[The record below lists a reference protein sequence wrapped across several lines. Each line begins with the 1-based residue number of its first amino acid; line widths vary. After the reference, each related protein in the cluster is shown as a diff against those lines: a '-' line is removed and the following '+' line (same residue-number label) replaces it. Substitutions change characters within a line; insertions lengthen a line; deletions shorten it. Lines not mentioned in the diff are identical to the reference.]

1 MGAKNVTE
9 LEIAMP
15 QFSPKNAAKPVGES
29 IEIRRKRLKIRAWRR
44 GIKEMD
50 LLIGGYADAHL
61 ADMDAAAL
69 DEFETLMDEH
79 DQDLLSYATGLKPVP
94 EHLKSM
100 LERVIADADHPS
112 WGLMG

>member
-1 MGAKNVTE
+1 MSET
-9 LEIAMP
+9 
-15 QFSPKNAAKPVGES
+15 

-61 ADMDAAAL
+61 ASMNEAEL
-69 DEFETLMDEH
+69 DEFEMLMDEH

-94 EHLKSM
+94 EAIKPM
-100 LERVIADADHPS
+100 LEKLIADADQAS
-112 WGLMG
+112 WGVKG

>member
-1 MGAKNVTE
+1 MTE
-9 LEIAMP
+9 T
-15 QFSPKNAAKPVGES
+15 

-61 ADMDAAAL
+61 SKMDTEAL

-79 DQDLLSYATGLKPVP
+79 DQDLLAYATDQQPVP
-94 EHLKSM
+94 EPLAPMLKKI
-100 LERVIADADHPS
+100 LDFAGPNVWLNR
-112 WGLMG
+112 G

>member
-1 MGAKNVTE
+1 MSET
-9 LEIAMP
+9 
-15 QFSPKNAAKPVGES
+15 

-61 ADMDAAAL
+61 ESMNEAEL
-69 DEFETLMDEH
+69 DEFEMLMDEH

-94 EHLKSM
+94 EAIKPM
-100 LERVIADADHPS
+100 LEKLIADADQAS
-112 WGLMG
+112 WGVKG